1 MSSSELRF
9 ERACEILRQ
18 AVASGECA
26 SAVMGIANSRETLR
40 LEAASPADG
49 SEVAK
54 ADSIYLLASITK
66 TLFGTMVMQLAEQGK
81 LLLTDPVGRYIPE
94 FAVNG
99 KGGVTIW
106 NLLTH
111 TSGLAEEPYL
121 AVWKRGG
128 SNAEHAAATA
138 AGWLYFKPG
147 ANYQY
152 CNSAFW
158 ILGEL
163 ITRISGQAYPTY
175 LREHILTPLN
185 MHDTAF
191 SFLGEHASRMMPLHN
206 AEKEGLLSASEAK
219 SYFTSVSFGAGGL
232 WSTVPDLIAYGQ
244 AMLNGFKGDKP
255 TLCSSS
261 GIKMMTRWH
270 TRGINDINGLPSY
283 YGLGWGLDDGN
294 GFCLG
299 PGTGFGHGGATC
311 TYLWIEPD
319 LDLVFVYL
327 CNMWAFERRASQ
339 LALNAVIAE
348 LK

>member
-1 MSSSELRF
+1 MSSTDQRF
-9 ERACEILRQ
+9 ERACAIMRE

-26 SAVMGIANSRETLR
+26 SAVMGIADSRATIR

-49 SEVAK
+49 SELAK

-66 TLFGTMVMQLAEQGK
+66 TFFGTMLMQLAEQGK
-81 LLLTDPVGRYIPE
+81 LLLTDPVVRYMPE

-111 TSGLAEEPYL
+111 TSGLAEEPYYE
-121 AVWKRGG
+121 VWKRGG
-128 SNAEHAAATA
+128 TNTEHVAATA

-147 ANYQY
+147 THYQY

-163 ITRISGQAYPTY
+163 ITRISGQAYPAY
-175 LREHILTPLN
+175 LREQILTPLA
-185 MHDTAF
+185 MQDTAF
-191 SFLGEHASRMMPLHN
+191 NFLGEHANRMMPIHN
-206 AEKEGLLSASEAK
+206 AEKEGLLSAPQAK
-219 SYFTSVSFGAGGL
+219 TYFTSVNFGAGGL
-232 WSTVPDLIAYGQ
+232 WSTVPNLISYGQ
-244 AMLNGFKGDKP
+244 AVLNGLKGDKP
-255 TLCSSS
+255 AICSGN
-261 GIKMMTRWH
+261 GIRTMTRWH
-270 TRGINDINGLPSY
+270 TQGINEVSGLPSY
-283 YGLGWGLDDGN
+283 YGLGWGLDDGH

-299 PGTGFGHGGATC
+299 TGTGFGHGGATS

-319 LDLVFVYL
+319 LDLVFIYL
-327 CNMWAFERRASQ
+327 CNMWGTERRASQ
-339 LALNAVIAE
+339 LALNSVLAE